1 MFITI
6 SYRLLFTLICAWGF
20 LLPLQAQPQP
30 LDEAYFPFLLK
41 DSTRIFSL
49 SETISK
55 SVEASY
61 VMTSK
66 INGNHKKHFN
76 AIKENASE
84 EVADIV
90 KYTALLDEVV
100 DPFLQNTLRRLQ
112 ASNPEAKNCRLI
124 VTRSYIDNA
133 FATGDGT
140 IFINAGLV
148 RTLKNEDQ
156 LAFVVAHELAHNVL
170 NHVQKN
176 LSNYLGS
183 LYNKDLQA
191 EYNKIIKNGYNKN
204 KRIKALL
211 MKVSVNNLYHQRHQE
226 SAADSMAFHMIK
238 SAGFNPAEAYNAL
251 KTFDHSGSLGHDI
264 FERQASFFA
273 CKENWQSN
281 QNTEGST
288 SIFNVKKEV
297 DNSDSLKTHPDCKI
311 RMAAIRKLLIGIGQD
326 TMQSLAANPD
336 DTFQKVN
343 RAAGYESIQA
353 MFDYEY
359 FDKSLYNSLC
369 QLQSEP
375 QSKYLRSVAI
385 LSLLQLKS
393 YLQRHRY
400 SEAVSN
406 ISDYNPQELNKFL
419 QFLNALNLSDFKAL
433 KESFDKLYPGTASK
447 DEFSLMATFA
457 GAHLTGYSPGANSLA
472 AEYKRMYPSGR
483 FTTLLQQLNYIKT
496 KKK

>member
-1 MFITI
+1 M
-6 SYRLLFTLICAWGF
+6 SYRLLFTLVLAGC
-20 LLPLQAQPQP
+20 LTLTLQARQIA
-30 LDEAYFPFLLK
+30 ETYFPFFPK
-41 DSTRIFSL
+41 DSAGIFSL
-49 SETISK
+49 SETVSK

-66 INGNHKKHFN
+66 INSSHKKHFN

-84 EVADIV
+84 EVADLV
-90 KYTALLDEVV
+90 KYTVLLDEVV
-100 DPFLQNTLRRLQ
+100 DPFLQKTLRRLQ
-112 ASNPEAKNCRLI
+112 ASNPEAKNCRLV
-124 VTRSYIDNA
+124 VTRSYVDNA

-148 RTLKNEDQ
+148 HTLKNEDQ
-156 LAFVVAHELAHNVL
+156 VAFVIAHELAHNIL
-170 NHVQKN
+170 DHVQKN

-183 LYNKDLQA
+183 LYDKDLQA

-226 SAADSMAFHMIK
+226 SAADSMAFYMIM
-238 SAGFNPAEAYNAL
+238 SAGFNPAEGYNAL
-251 KTFDHSGSLGHDI
+251 KIFDNTSSLGYGI
-264 FERQASFFA
+264 FEKQASFFA
-273 CKENWQSN
+273 CKESWQSSPV
-281 QNTEGST
+281 EKSSG

-297 DNSDSLKTHPDCKI
+297 DTSDSLKSHPDCKA
-311 RMAAIRKLLIGIGQD
+311 RMAAIRRLLLRAGHD
-326 TMQSLAANPD
+326 TTQHITTSPD
-336 DTFQKVN
+336 NSFLKVT

-359 FDKSLYNSLC
+359 FDRSLYSSLC
-369 QLQSEP
+369 ELQFEP
-375 QSKYLRSVAI
+375 QSPYLRSMAI

-400 SEAVSN
+400 SEVVSN

-419 QFLNALNLSDFKAL
+419 EFLNALNLSDFKAL

-447 DEFSLMATFA
+447 EEFPLIAAFA
-457 GAHLTGYSPGANSLA
+457 GAHIAGYSPGANSLA
-472 AEYKRMYPSGR
+472 AEYKKMYPSGR
-483 FTTLLQQLNYIKT
+483 FTGLLQQLNYIKT